1 MISKVLTIFLISI
14 SFTFAKISGLEDPT
28 RDSTI
33 SIELSNIYENKYN
46 PFNILFLGGVGVTST
61 KKN

>member
-14 SFTFAKISGLEDPT
+14 SFAFAQTPELENPSQ
-28 RDSTI
+28 DSTA